1 MAQSDSIG
9 ALAGA
14 LAKAQGAMGHAA
26 KGNVNPHFKNRY
38 ADLAS
43 VLDACRAELSA
54 NGIAVLQP
62 VRVDGKVVTVS
73 TILAHSSG
81 EWMSCDVS
89 SESRAPGPQEVGSV
103 ITYLRRY
110 GLAAMAGVAS
120 DDDDG
125 EAGAGRGKP
134 QPRRETPEEK
144 QARQDEHHPSWK
156 DAQGKFFQDLKDL
169 GRDYD
174 ALCAWLDG
182 IKRPR
187 PSQMDA
193 GQRAE
198 MLSYLRTV
206 DGSTV
211 AVKARSAK

>member
-1 MAQSDSIG
+1 MAQSESIG

-134 QPRRETPEEK
+134 QGRREAPEEK
-144 QARQDEHHPSWK
+144 QARQSAHHASWSGARAGFCAK
-156 DAQGKFFQDLKDL
+156 LGEM
-169 GRDYD
+169 GRDYA
-174 ALCAWLDG
+174 ALGEWCEANG
-182 IKRPR
+182 RPR
-187 PSQMDA
+187 PSSMDDA
-193 GQRAE
+193 GRAKVLAFLASE
-198 MLSYLRTV
+198 K
-206 DGSTV
+206 GAGV
-211 AVKARSAK
+211 AVKS

>member
-1 MAQSDSIG
+1 MAQSETIG

-62 VRVDGKVVTVS
+62 VRVEGKVVTV
-73 TILAHSSG
+73 TTVLAHSSG

-125 EAGAGRGKP
+125 EAGSGRPK
-134 QPRRETPEEK
+134 PRREGPEEK
-144 QARQDEHHPSWK
+144 QARQSGHHPSWA
-156 DAQGKFFQDLKDL
+156 DARAAFCAKLNEM

-174 ALCAWLDG
+174 AFARWCEDND
-182 IKRPR
+182 RPR
-187 PSQMDA
+187 PSAMDNADRAKALAFLASPKGA
-193 GQRAE
+193 GI
-198 MLSYLRTV
+198 
-206 DGSTV
+206 
-211 AVKARSAK
+211 AVKGAK

>member
-1 MAQSDSIG
+1 MGQSESIG

-134 QPRRETPEEK
+134 QGRREAPEEK
-144 QARQDEHHPSWK
+144 QARQDGHHASWNAARAGFCAK
-156 DAQGKFFQDLKDL
+156 LGEM
-169 GRDYD
+169 GRDYA
-174 ALCAWLDG
+174 ALGEWCEANG
-182 IKRPR
+182 RPR
-187 PSQMDA
+187 PSSMDDA
-193 GQRAE
+193 GRAKVLAFLASE
-198 MLSYLRTV
+198 K
-206 DGSTV
+206 GAGV
-211 AVKARSAK
+211 AVKS